1 MKLLGASYLLIVSTV
16 LFQPSRILVVL
27 ADEEERPEITVCE
40 DIAGLFLLEGPKV
53 KGKRSC
59 AWVVKRR
66 RSRCKISE
74 AKANCPVTCGICT
87 PPNPTDVP
95 SVAPTPTV
103 SPTDVPTSAAPTT
116 TVSPTPAYCEDLH
129 AWYDSQGPEYNC
141 EYYADRDNCLKYGYT
156 HKHFGHSAITACC
169 TCGGGITRNRSTVKV
184 DVEITLPLSNLVPI
198 EDEATRIS
206 ILEALRRDF
215 KHIVPHGSTVTG
227 VEIAQSSSADHSR
240 NNIIFQGS
248 AGEEG
253 AAAAD
258 PQDGSM
264 TVHATQSVT
273 CDDGGDNTC
282 NEDQIG
288 SGVEQEHKEEI
299 SKAHD
304 NGSLPGAVASQ
315 FRLNNHQSPQ
325 VNGENPDV
333 SSESQ
338 QISSFWTSLS
348 NDTRTNIN
356 GVLGALEYGYA
367 LADIETESYRALQ
380 PYADNIGGTP
390 IFKRNALVNYVERN
404 IFSDTDEASY
414 TISQT
419 SMTEFAKELSNKL
432 SIGGSYGSAFLGGT
446 VKASASISMDA
457 SSQQEQQ
464 TYFTQF
470 RLDYTFATSQIPLDP
485 LGQLSESDIQ
495 ELVDPVTLSTL
506 QGLQDLDKSLH
517 NQTSDIYVATMGI
530 AFVRKVTFGGSFEMS
545 SLVKLESWMT
555 SKIVTDSVEASYTA
569 EMGTA
574 SGSISASHS
583 VNITNEESHSSST
596 FKTHF
601 RGGDFTVYK
610 DQEAWKQSVEK
621 RPIIASYELLPI
633 YELLSPNGKYW
644 TSRAILKA
652 AVNRA
657 VTKFDGTVPN
667 FSPPKPTFK
676 YLPTRLSGSRYSKK
690 KNCTTAIPPVGYA
703 LLGSGYL
710 LTAITAA
717 VKIDGV
723 NAKLNTGWTKVWTD
737 KGTGWKGQI
746 DIWVPTIDDPDFVPC
761 GYTSVEGRIEP
772 SLNVAMLNK
781 AVTNQI
787 SPYYGTLSTKPAL
800 NKIGWP
806 EWNGQDPWQPNLFS
820 NSQFSVY
827 APRWDVFKPS

>member
-1 MKLLGASYLLIVSTV
+1 V
-16 LFQPSRILVVL
+16 
-27 ADEEERPEITVCE
+27 
-40 DIAGLFLLEGPKV
+40 
-53 KGKRSC
+53 
-59 AWVVKRR
+59 
-66 RSRCKISE
+66 
-74 AKANCPVTCGICT
+74 AKAKCPLTCGICNL
-87 PPNPTDVP
+87 PNPTDVP

-103 SPTDVPTSAAPTT
+103 SPTDVPFSVGPTTTVSPTNVPYSVAPTT
-116 TVSPTPAYCEDLH
+116 TVSPTPAYCEDLP
-129 AWYDSQGPEYNC
+129 AWYDSQGPEYHC
-141 EYYADRDNCLKYGYT
+141 QYYADRDNCLKYGYT
-156 HKHFGHSAITACC
+156 HKHFGHLAITACC
-169 TCGGGITRNRSTVKV
+169 TCGGGITRNRSIVKV

-304 NGSLPGAVASQ
+304 NGSLSGAVASQ

-367 LADIETESYRALQ
+367 LVDIETESYRALQ
-380 PYADNIGGTP
+380 PYADNIGETP

-404 IFSDTDEASY
+404 IFSETDETSY

-419 SMTEFAKELSNKL
+419 SMTEFAKELSTKL

-446 VKASASISMDA
+446 VKASASTSMDV

-470 RLDYTFATSQIPLDP
+470 RLDYTFATSQIPLNP
-485 LGQLSESDIQ
+485 SGQLSEFDIQ
-495 ELVDPVTLSTL
+495 ELVDPVILSTL
-506 QGLQDLDKSLH
+506 QGLQDLDPSLH

-555 SKIVTDSVEASYTA
+555 SKVVTDSVEASYTA

-574 SGSISASHS
+574 EGSISASHS

-601 RGGDFTVYK
+601 RGGDFTMYK
-610 DQEAWKQSVEK
+610 EQELWKQSVEK

-633 YELLSPNGKYW
+633 YELISPYGKYGG
-644 TSRAILKA
+644 SRAILKA

-657 VTKFDGTVPN
+657 VTKFDGTIPN
-667 FSPPKPTFK
+667 FSPPKPTLL
-676 YLPTRLSGSRYSKK
+676 YVPDRLSGSRYGQIGTDKD
-690 KNCTTAIPPVGYA
+690 CTTADPPAGYA
-703 LLGSGYL
+703 LLGSGYSTTL
-710 LTAITAA
+710 ATAA

-723 NAKLNTGWTKVWTD
+723 NAKLNTGWTSVWTD
-737 KGTGWKGQI
+737 KGQHWTGAIG
-746 DIWVPTIDDPDFVPC
+746 IWVPTIDDPDFVPC
-761 GYTSVEGRIEP
+761 GYTSVEGKIEP

-787 SPYYGTLSTKPAL
+787 YPKFGALSSTPPL
-800 NKIGWP
+800 DKIGWP
-806 EWNGQDPWQPNLFS
+806 EWSGQDPWQSNLFY
-820 NSQFSVY
+820 NSQHSVY